1 VTLVLHSQAAF
12 ANELTHW
19 NPGPREYGDRRHL
32 AFLARLLGLVG
43 LLLLLMTAVYAQ
55 NAVPEQSTEN
65 VVLVNGVSDSTV
77 FGVGNSVRI
86 TGTVKQGAMSLGG
99 DVIVEGV
106 VEGDVATIGGSV
118 IQLPGSRI
126 GGDVIVL
133 GGTYRAADALAQR
146 NPGSR
151 TIMYAGYQE
160 ELREMMRN
168 PTGLFSPHWSPTYI
182 GTRLLVVLFWF
193 VVALAFTS
201 VMPNTISRGVARLQ
215 LTSIRVAAVG
225 LIGVIVL
232 FVSVLVCLWSMPEPV
247 QVLIGLLALLLWI
260 VASLFGRVILYA
272 ATGKWLQRKYVPFG
286 KNSESVALLLGA
298 SFWVLLTSLPYVWP
312 FMAAFILII
321 SFGLALTARYRKA
334 VSV

>member
-1 VTLVLHSQAAF
+1 MVLLHSPTSF
-12 ANELTHW
+12 ATEIS
-19 NPGPREYGDRRHL
+19 YGDRRRL
-32 AFLARLLGLVG
+32 AFMARILVLIGWLFLLFGGVHAQDAN
-43 LLLLLMTAVYAQ
+43 TEAV
-55 NAVPEQSTEN
+55 
-65 VVLVNGVSDSTV
+65 VVVNGVSDSTV
-77 FGVGNSVRI
+77 FGMGNSVRI

-133 GGTYRAADALAQR
+133 GGTYRADASAQR
-146 NPGSR
+146 NPQKA
-151 TIMYAGYQE
+151 TIMYAGYQQ
-160 ELREMMRN
+160 ELRDMMRN
-168 PTGLFSPHWSPTYI
+168 PTGLFSPHWTPTYL

-201 VMPNTISRGVARLQ
+201 AMPGTISRGVARLQ
-215 LTSIRVAAVG
+215 LTSVRVAAIG
-225 LIGVIVL
+225 LIGVVVL
-232 FVSVLVCLWSMPEPV
+232 FVSVLVCLWSMPESI
-247 QVLIGLLALLLWI
+247 QVFVGLFALLLWI

-286 KNSESVALLLGA
+286 KNSEAVALLLGT

-321 SFGLALTARYRKA
+321 SFGLALTARYRKT

>member
-1 VTLVLHSQAAF
+1 MTTVFNSQAAF
-12 ANELTHW
+12 ANELTCW
-19 NPGPREYGDRRHL
+19 NRSAGDYSDRAGL
-32 AFLARLLGLVG
+32 GFMGRLLT
-43 LLLLLMTAVYAQ
+43 LLALPLLLMTAVYAQ
-55 NAVPEQSTEN
+55 NATTDQSTEN
-65 VVLVNGVSDSTV
+65 VILVNGVSDSTV
-77 FGVGNSVRI
+77 FGIGNSVRI

-133 GGTYRAADALAQR
+133 GGTYQNAALAQR
-146 NPGSR
+146 DPKSM
-151 TIMYAGYQE
+151 TVMYAGYQE
-160 ELREMMRN
+160 ELRNMMRN
-168 PTGLFSPHWSPTYI
+168 PTGLFSPRWTPTYI

-201 VMPNTISRGVARLQ
+201 AMPNTISRGVARLQ

-225 LIGVIVL
+225 LIGAIVL
-232 FVSVLVCLWSMPEPV
+232 FVSVLVCLWSMPEPI
-247 QVLIGLLALLLWI
+247 QVVVGLLAIMLWL

-286 KNSESVALLLGA
+286 KNSETVALLLGT

-321 SFGLALTARYRKA
+321 SFGLALTARYRKT